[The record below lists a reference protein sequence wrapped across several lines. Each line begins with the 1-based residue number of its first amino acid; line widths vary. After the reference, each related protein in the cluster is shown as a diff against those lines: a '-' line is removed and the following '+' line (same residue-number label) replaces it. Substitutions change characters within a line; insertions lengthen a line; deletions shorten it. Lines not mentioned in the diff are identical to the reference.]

1 MELKNTEVPKVFDL
15 TGKKA
20 LVTGSTQGIGFAIAD
35 MLAKQGATV
44 YINGASSMKKCTAA
58 SKKIPNS
65 VPVRA
70 NLLKREE
77 IDALYEATGG
87 VDILVLNAS
96 IQYKR
101 SWDGYTDEEFDAQ
114 FDCNLKSTY
123 YMIKKYAPYMQ
134 KNKWGRIVTIGSV
147 NEYNNH
153 PELSVYGI
161 TKAAQ
166 MKLVENFAPFLAP
179 YGITLNNVAPGAI
192 STPRNTEALKD
203 EAYNKKVTAS
213 IPAGYVGEPKDVAPA
228 VLLLCSEEG
237 RYITGSEIIAD
248 GGMHL

>member
-1 MELKNTEVPKVFDL
+1 MELKNTEVSKVFDL

-44 YINGASSMKKCTAA
+44 YINGASSVEKCAAA

-70 NLLKREE
+70 NLLKRDE

-101 SWDGYTDEEFDAQ
+101 SWDCYTDEEFDAQ
-114 FDCNLKSTY
+114 LDCNLKSTY

-166 MKLVENFAPFLAP
+166 MKLVE
-179 YGITLNNVAPGAI
+179 I
-192 STPRNTEALKD
+192 
-203 EAYNKKVTAS
+203 
-213 IPAGYVGEPKDVAPA
+213 
-228 VLLLCSEEG
+228 G
-237 RYITGSEIIAD
+237 RA
-248 GGMHL
+248 HV

>member
-35 MLAKQGATV
+35 MLAKQGAAV
-44 YINGASSMKKCTAA
+44 YINGASSMEKCTAA